1 MGLQVE
7 RGGASCKEP
16 QGLSV
21 AGLCELGWTGGR
33 GHPGFRALQKHSLT
47 AASVQRSRDP
57 WVTQLCTWPTSGVD
71 QAVLHGPSLPTSLG
85 WWL

>member
-7 RGGASCKEP
+7 RGGASCKQP

-21 AGLCELGWTGGR
+21 AGLCELGWSGGR
-33 GHPGFRALQKHSLT
+33 GHLGFRALQKRTLT

-71 QAVLHGPSLPTSLG
+71 QAVLH
-85 WWL
+85 